1 MSCCQPTTRR
11 AFLEEKLKNF
21 RKFVA
26 PLCLLDEHKA
36 YFDKFNDLD
45 NAMPYLLQCV
55 ALQKAGKLDDAVDH
69 FCAALPACQNMPAV
83 VDKVKRYLTMFV
95 EVLTS

>member
-11 AFLEEKLKNF
+11 AFLETKLKNF
-21 RKFVA
+21 RKFVE

-36 YFDKFNDLD
+36 YFDKFNDVD
-45 NAMPYLLQCV
+45 SAMPYLLQCV
-55 ALQKAGKLDDAVDH
+55 ALQKAGKLDAAVDS
-69 FCAALPACQNMPAV
+69 FFASLPACETAV
-83 VDKVKRYLTMFV
+83 VDKVKRYMAMFV